1 MMRIDAD
8 QLFHIKQ
15 ALIMYIDYL
24 CDGDEDDKETA
35 KKVGKL
41 YEYIE
46 ENE

>member
-1 MMRIDAD
+1 MELNNN
-8 QLFHIKQ
+8 QLFYIKQ
-15 ALIMYIDYL
+15 ALFMYIDYL